1 LEQVYKITIL
11 LKSVP
16 TVTSLMTNDGR
27 ICLSQA
33 DLSVNNVMVAN
44 QNRSMI
50 YLIRVLQIFL
60 PVNFKHLSAITLIE
74 TKKNS
79 LTIWRVSIN
88 CAK

>member
-1 LEQVYKITIL
+1 MCHQIEKQVNKITIL

-16 TVTSLMTNDGR
+16 TVKSLMTNDGR

-50 YLIRVLQIFL
+50 YLIRDLQF
-60 PVNFKHLSAITLIE
+60 F
-74 TKKNS
+74 
-79 LTIWRVSIN
+79 
-88 CAK
+88 